1 MISRRDAPQWVK
13 EAGRAA
19 TRAGGR
25 LTAGARILPGFLM
38 VGTQRGGTTSLFRA
52 LAAHPAVVP
61 PNFHKG
67 VHYFD
72 VGYPRGLA
80 WYRGHFPVRQ
90 LAERRVSA
98 ALDRAGLDGAAP
110 LAFESAGYYMHHPLA
125 AERIAR
131 DLPGVKLVALLRDPV
146 VRAYSAHKHELARGF
161 ETEPFERALDLEPER
176 LAGEVEKIRADP
188 AYLSHA
194 HRHHSY
200 VDRGQYAEQIGRLF
214 ELFGRDRVLVLYAED
229 FFSEPEPCY
238 DAILDFLGLPRWRPA
253 SFERH
258 NARPGSPLPDHL
270 HRRLAEHYAPW
281 DDKLAALLGAEPAWR
296 RAER

>member
-19 TRAGGR
+19 TRASGR
-25 LTAGARILPGFLM
+25 LTSGARVMPGFLM

-52 LAAHPAVVP
+52 LAAHPAVVQ

-72 VGYPRGLA
+72 VNYPRGFG
-80 WYRGHFPVRQ
+80 WYRGHFPVRAR
-90 LAERRVSA
+90 AERRVA
-98 ALDRAGLDGAAP
+98 AAMPDARP

-125 AERIAR
+125 PERIAR
-131 DLPGVKLVALLRDPV
+131 DLPDVKLVALLRDPV
-146 VRAYSAHKHELARGF
+146 IRAYSAHKHELARGF
-161 ETEPFERALDLEPER
+161 ETEPFERALDLEAER
-176 LAGEVEKIRADP
+176 LAGEVERIKADP
-188 AYLSHA
+188 AYVSHS

-214 ELFGRDRVLVLYAED
+214 ELFGRDRVHVAYAED
-229 FFSEPEPCY
+229 FFAEPEPCY
-238 DAILDFLGLPRWRPA
+238 DAILEFLGLPAWRPD

-270 HRRLAEHYAPW
+270 HRRLADHYAPW

-296 RAER
+296 RRAG

>member
-1 MISRRDAPQWVK
+1 MISRRDAPPWVK

-25 LTAGARILPGFLM
+25 LTSGARMLPDFLM

-52 LAAHPAVVP
+52 LAAHPATVQ

-72 VGYPRGLA
+72 VNYPRGLG
-80 WYRGHFPVRQ
+80 WYRGHFPVRA
-90 LAERRVSA
+90 LAERRT
-98 ALDRAGLDGAAP
+98 RGAAP
-110 LAFESAGYYMHHPLA
+110 QAFESAGYYMHHPLA
-125 AERIAR
+125 PERIAA
-131 DLPGVKLVALLRDPV
+131 DLPGVKLVVLLRDPV

-176 LAGEVEKIRADP
+176 LSGEVEKIRADP
-188 AYLSHA
+188 AYVSHS

-200 VDRGQYAEQIGRLF
+200 LDRGRYAEQIERLF
-214 ELFGRDRVLVLYAED
+214 ALFGRDRVLVLFAED
-229 FFSEPEPCY
+229 FFTEPEPCY
-238 DAILDFLGLPRWRPA
+238 DSALEFLGLPAWRPA

-270 HRRLAEHYAPW
+270 QRRLADYYAPW

-296 RAER
+296 R

>member
-1 MISRRDAPQWVK
+1 MISRRDAPPWVK

-25 LTAGARILPGFLM
+25 LTSGARMLPDFLM

-52 LAAHPAVVP
+52 LAAHPATVQ

-72 VGYPRGLA
+72 VNYPRGLG
-80 WYRGHFPVRQ
+80 WYRGHFPVRA
-90 LAERRVSA
+90 LAERRT
-98 ALDRAGLDGAAP
+98 GGATP
-110 LAFESAGYYMHHPLA
+110 QAFESAGYYMHHPLA
-125 AERIAR
+125 PERIAG
-131 DLPGVKLVALLRDPV
+131 DLPGVKLVVLLRDPV

-176 LAGEVEKIRADP
+176 LSGEIEKIRADP
-188 AYLSHA
+188 AYVSHG

-200 VDRGQYAEQIGRLF
+200 LDRGHYADQIERLF
-214 ELFGRDRVLVLYAED
+214 ALFGRDRVLVLFAED
-229 FFSEPEPCY
+229 FFTEPEPCY
-238 DAILDFLGLPRWRPA
+238 DSALEFLGLPAWRPA

-270 HRRLAEHYAPW
+270 QRRLADYYAPW

-296 RAER
+296 R

>member
-1 MISRRDAPQWVK
+1 VISRRDAPQWVK

-25 LTAGARILPGFLM
+25 LTAGARMLPDFLM

-52 LAAHPAVVP
+52 LAEHPAIVQ

-72 VGYPRGLA
+72 VNYTRGMS
-80 WYRGHFPVRQ
+80 WYRGHFPTRSR
-90 LAERRVSA
+90 AERRVASA
-98 ALDRAGLDGAAP
+98 GFPEGTAP

-125 AERIAR
+125 PERIAR
-131 DLPGVKLVALLRDPV
+131 DLPGVKLIVLLRDPV
-146 VRAYSAHKHELARGF
+146 IRAYSAHKHELARGF

-176 LAGEVEKIRADP
+176 LAGEVEKIKADP
-188 AYLSHA
+188 AYVSHS

-200 VDRGQYAEQIGRLF
+200 VDRGQYAEQIERLF
-214 ELFGRDRVLVLYAED
+214 ELFGRERVLVLFAED
-229 FFSEPEPCY
+229 FFAEPEPCY
-238 DAILDFLGLPRWRPA
+238 DAILEFLGLPQWRPA
-253 SFERH
+253 RFERH

-270 HRRLAEHYAPW
+270 QRRLADHFAPH
-281 DDKLAALLGAEPAWR
+281 DDKLAALLGHEPAWR
-296 RAER
+296 RTGAR